1 MTELRVMKLRD
12 DAVLP
17 SRAHSGD
24 AGLDLSACEEITIGV
39 GERAAVG
46 TGIAVEIP
54 DGHAGL
60 VVPRSGLALRHGISM
75 VNAPGV
81 IDAGYR
87 GEVRVILLNTDNES
101 AFTVEPGMRIAQLLV
116 VPVADVDVVETRRGD
131 GDRARRGRLRLVGA
145 PVRPE
150 PRVSGCRR
158 SSAGTAGSCSAGTR
172 SAAPSTGSCPAA
184 ACAAAR
190 ASRRRCCASSTR
202 RPG

>member
-1 MTELRVMKLRD
+1 MKLRD

-17 SRAHSGD
+17 ARAHSGD
-24 AGLDLSACEEITIGV
+24 AGFDLSACEHITIGA

-60 VVPRSGLALRHGISM
+60 VVPRSGLALRHGLSA

-87 GEVRVILLNTDNES
+87 GEVLVILLNTDNES

-116 VPVADVDVVETRRGD
+116 VPVVAADVVETHALTETERGA
-131 GDRARRGRLRLVGA
+131 GGFGSSGLR
-145 PVRPE
+145 
-150 PRVSGCRR
+150 
-158 SSAGTAGSCSAGTR
+158 
-172 SAAPSTGSCPAA
+172 
-184 ACAAAR
+184 
-190 ASRRRCCASSTR
+190 
-202 RPG
+202 

>member
-1 MTELRVMKLRD
+1 MKLRD

-24 AGLDLSACEEITIGV
+24 AGFDLSACEEITIGV

-87 GEVRVILLNTDNES
+87 GEVRLLLLNTDNAS
-101 AFTVEPGMRIAQLLV
+101 AFTVEPGMRVAQLLV
-116 VPVADVDVVETRRGD
+116 VPLADIELIETDEATATDRGV
-131 GDRARRGRLRLVGA
+131 GGFGSSGLR
-145 PVRPE
+145 
-150 PRVSGCRR
+150 
-158 SSAGTAGSCSAGTR
+158 
-172 SAAPSTGSCPAA
+172 
-184 ACAAAR
+184 
-190 ASRRRCCASSTR
+190 
-202 RPG
+202 

>member
-1 MTELRVMKLRD
+1 MKLRD

-24 AGLDLSACEEITIGV
+24 AGFDLSACEEITIGV

-75 VNAPGV
+75 VNSPGV

-87 GEVRVILLNTDNES
+87 GEVRLLLLNTDNAS
-101 AFTVEPGMRIAQLLV
+101 AFTVEPGMRVAQLLV
-116 VPVADVDVVETRRGD
+116 VPLADIELIETDEATATDRGA
-131 GDRARRGRLRLVGA
+131 GGFGSSGLR
-145 PVRPE
+145 
-150 PRVSGCRR
+150 
-158 SSAGTAGSCSAGTR
+158 
-172 SAAPSTGSCPAA
+172 
-184 ACAAAR
+184 
-190 ASRRRCCASSTR
+190 
-202 RPG
+202 